1 MKNRIKSVAVDPNST
16 SVVYVGGAGGYF
28 SSATAL
34 LRSIDGGRRQAAWSF
49 RSRYN
54 IGYRLYFHYPLCQ
67 RVRGIC
73 EAVSLGRKLSPGHK
87 IVHLHCSSLK

>member
-16 SVVYVGGAGGYF
+16 SVVYVGGAVGYF

-34 LRSIDGGRRQAAWSF
+34 LRSMDGGRRQAAWSF

-54 IGYRLYFHYPLCQ
+54 IGY
-67 RVRGIC
+67 
-73 EAVSLGRKLSPGHK
+73 
-87 IVHLHCSSLK
+87 